1 MRAISENLLNKIQ
14 SDTRAYDITLTVYHR
29 YIDADGNISFDT
41 STDYSSNAELLG
53 VSGLQGA
60 TTGYLQLGKTF
71 VSEIDFSLTKNAV
84 CRVGDKVKLW
94 LDFGNGDTITLAT
107 AYVDTVSHDQWQSNF
122 TAYDKMMQLNK
133 AYISELTYPASASAV
148 VDEICEQTGLEL
160 EPFVFECN
168 PTLKVAPVS
177 PNTDYNGNSVYYS
190 YREILGYIALAN
202 ASNVVIDEETEK
214 LKFVKY
220 TDSGSTFDYNKTI
233 RRTINNENYVINAI
247 KVSDT
252 GYSEGNEKG
261 EFEVFFPLITTQ
273 GKEYVYG
280 YLSTHFVGLS
290 YIGMTAQKQ
299 GYGIYQIG
307 DLVDYADFDGENYTF
322 AVMGVKYDFS
332 GGYFTEQL
340 YSLAPSE
347 MEAEYSGS
355 IYAGQNNTNI
365 TNPVI
370 ISEKSKSY
378 LKYEYTSIGYIKGD
392 EATYG
397 TDINSIILQG
407 YKFLR
412 SNTFFVGTEIS
423 DSYSAVSF
431 PSVTATGTGEKLTD
445 YTTSVQLQ
453 SIGSYGYRTFRKK
466 ISYYDEN
473 NQYQEILGDQLG
485 SNDESCVLIPLWDFI
500 EPPDDDFPYGKVTVR
515 DVRMASVEGNIVK
528 NVDNFPTLNNI
539 VVPFANLNEYNMAVK
554 LTNQPLNMYDVTQ
567 SVLQVVEGDTYADL
581 PEIGTADTLY
591 VTYQPP
597 AVYKYSIV
605 TQDYYCV
612 GRNYKEIQR
621 IVSTTNPD
629 DNEVATYKVPIVFD
643 VRTKAEWEL
652 EANTVF
658 PKGFVI
664 FEQEPETREK
674 TKIKIANGI
683 DKLSDLS
690 YNEFDE
696 SVLDEKADK
705 IDLQAH
711 IDDKANPHEVTK
723 EQVGLGNVENKS
735 SAEVLSELNFIGENI
750 LDNATFHSNFAK
762 WHFTNNNFSEIT
774 VKDGFPCAHFSGG
787 IGKSTSVR
795 QSVLDEID
803 KENLDQLYTFSADIR
818 LDDYIA
824 GTTNPFAQLY
834 FSATYD
840 NNGTNSAFNATTVA
854 GSPDMT
860 QYNGQ
865 GWKKVYWTVR
875 FTRVPNSIYAFVYAR
890 DFTGELYFRNL
901 KLEKGSVPTAYTP
914 SVVDYTELV
923 DRVATLEAAILSLG
937 GEV

>member
-14 SDTRAYDITLTVYHR
+14 SDTRAYDIMLTVYHR

-94 LDFGNGDTITLAT
+94 LDFGDGDTITLAK

-133 AYISELTYPASASAV
+133 AYISKLTYPASASAV

-202 ASNVVIDEETEK
+202 ASNIVIDEETER

-261 EFEVFFPLITTQ
+261 EFEVFFPLVTTQ
-273 GKEYVYG
+273 GKEYVYS

-347 MEAEYSGS
+347 MEAEYSGG
-355 IYAGQNNTNI
+355 IYAGQSNTNI
-365 TNPVI
+365 KNPVI
-370 ISEKSKSY
+370 VAEKNQNY
-378 LKYEYTSIGYIKGD
+378 LKYEYATVGYFKGD
-392 EATYG
+392 ELTYG
-397 TDINSIILQG
+397 AGNNNAICHGYVVHPTDDKGSEVSGLYSVVYFPKAKTTVGKGELVTDVKIYQETTSITSG
-407 YKFLR
+407 
-412 SNTFFVGTEIS
+412 GTEYRDTYIEYVKADGTPHKYKYSNALAVNTNRYKGLHLSWLEIS
-423 DSYSAVSF
+423 TPDSVFVNGSVRISF
-431 PSVTATGTGEKLTD
+431 MNAW
-445 YTTSVQLQ
+445 
-453 SIGSYGYRTFRKK
+453 
-466 ISYYDEN
+466 
-473 NQYQEILGDQLG
+473 
-485 SNDESCVLIPLWDFI
+485 ESEGGGLNFHSS
-500 EPPDDDFPYGKVTVR
+500 G
-515 DVRMASVEGNIVK
+515 ASVI
-528 NVDNFPTLNNI
+528 DL
-539 VVPFANLNEYNMAVK
+539 VVGFKTLNEYNVSVL
-554 LTNQPLNMYDVTQ
+554 LTTEPLELYDVTQ
-567 SVLQVVEGDTYADL
+567 SVLQVVESETVANL
-581 PEIGTADTLY
+581 PEIGEPDTMY

-597 AVYKYSIV
+597 AVYKYSV
-605 TQDYYCV
+605 PMQRYYCV
-612 GRNYKEIQR
+612 GRDYKQIQQ
-621 IVSTTNPD
+621 IKSSTKKIEND
-629 DNEVATYKVPIVFD
+629 INNFYVPIVFD

-652 EANTVF
+652 ESNTVF

-674 TKIKIANGI
+674 TRIKIANGI
-683 DKLSDLS
+683 DKLSDLT
-690 YNEFDE
+690 YNGIDA
-696 SVLDEKADK
+696 SALDEKADK
-705 IDLQAH
+705 TDLQAH
-711 IDDKANPHEVTK
+711 IDDKANPHGVTK
-723 EQVGLGNVENKS
+723 EQIGLSKVEDKS
-735 SAEVLSELNFIGENI
+735 SSEILSELQIHGRNYIVDSGKALTLEGKGLETSATKNMQYPDIETAESLDGKTVTISFDYENNVTEGQCDFRRNLSWGLI
-750 LDNATFHSNFAK
+750 LRFTPEQNVGKGSHKLTFTMGDYEH
-762 WHFTNNNFSEIT
+762 TNT
-774 VKDGFPCAHFSGG
+774 AAVYLQGAFSG
-787 IGKSTSVR
+787 
-795 QSVLDEID
+795 
-803 KENLDQLYTFSADIR
+803 
-818 LDDYIA
+818 
-824 GTTNPFAQLY
+824 
-834 FSATYD
+834 
-840 NNGTNSAFNATTVA
+840 TV
-854 GSPDMT
+854 T
-860 QYNGQ
+860 I
-865 GWKKVYWTVR
+865 K
-875 FTRVPNSIYAFVYAR
+875 
-890 DFTGELYFRNL
+890 NL
-901 KLEKGSVPTAYTP
+901 KLELGDKATDWSVAPEDVARL
-914 SVVDYTELV
+914 EQ
-923 DRVATLEAAILSLG
+923 RVATLEAALLSLG
-937 GEV
+937 GEI